1 MITPPLSSA
10 VAEEIVLLPAG
21 SDSLVGVVTA
31 PRASPKGRAVVLCPG
46 GWFGTAT
53 NRNRVFVRMA
63 RRLAD
68 EGFTVLRFDWHG
80 VGESAGTID
89 RYVLDDPFV
98 DDVAAA
104 VGYLGERGFADVT
117 LVGVCFGA
125 RAAFGAA
132 ASPGV
137 GGLVL
142 LSFPVPN
149 PADMTKASLYGARHG
164 SLAMLRLAFT
174 PAVLDGLRDHH
185 TRRVYRKA
193 LRLKMRSLRTRYLRQ
208 GSTGPP
214 TKRRR
219 TSLTPSE
226 LLRQLTALADRGV
239 VTNLVY
245 GEDDVELTAFERF
258 VDPPMRQLLD
268 SPTRLVDVRTVP
280 GQIHG
285 FGTIAV
291 QDQVVEAV
299 VALATRTRPLP
310 APPSAE
316 ADATP

>member
-1 MITPPLSSA
+1 MKPPQSA
-10 VAEEIVLLPAG
+10 AGAEEVVILPAE
-21 SDSLVGVVTA
+21 SDSLVGVLTA
-31 PRASPKGRAVVLCPG
+31 PVASPNGRAVVLCPG

-63 RRLAD
+63 RRLAG

-80 VGESAGTID
+80 VGESAGTIE
-89 RYVLDDPFV
+89 RYELDDPFV

-104 VGYLGERGFADVT
+104 TGYLAERGFTDVT

-132 ASPGV
+132 GHPGV
-137 GGLVL
+137 RRLVL

-149 PADMTKASLYGARHG
+149 PADVTKATLYGDRHG
-164 SLAMLRLAFT
+164 SLAMLKLAFS
-174 PAVLDGLRDHH
+174 PAVLDGLRDPN
-185 TRRVYRKA
+185 TRRVYRKG
-193 LRLKMRSLRTRYLRQ
+193 LRLKMRSLRARYPRR
-208 GSTGPP
+208 GSTRSSAEP
-214 TKRRR
+214 RR

-239 VTNLVY
+239 VTNLVF
-245 GEDDVELTAFERF
+245 GEEDLELTAFQRF
-258 VDPPMRQLLD
+258 VDPPLQQLLD
-268 SPTRLVDVRTVP
+268 SRRGLVDVRTVA

-291 QDQVVEAV
+291 QDEVVETV
-299 VALATRTRPLP
+299 IGLATSAPLP
-310 APPSAE
+310 VPP
-316 ADATP
+316 ADAPTREA